1 MEEQVGALWHRIIT
15 RAADTRYPKAAVK
28 LEEIGKTA
36 GIFFRA
42 LGGDAGLDLK
52 SASQTEHGARRTLL
66 QRIAGSGQKTE
77 LTWQDDETL
86 HLPAVIDYFPERA
99 LNRDL
104 YLWLVALAAADDGTI
119 PSWFAR
125 NQRAARKVLD
135 EFPGLNAKY
144 RRLVDATLAL
154 RPDPGKLPADEA
166 VQEQAIR
173 AALLDPGSVDALPRA
188 ARPAQPVPLWL
199 HPNPPHAAASPS
211 AAAAAQQQE
220 AGGSSQVSGD
230 KRKRKAERA
239 ESPESKNPFIMLFRA
254 ESIFSWAEYVKVNRD
269 TEEEED
275 EDNARKAAEDI
286 DVMSVT
292 RDGKRTA
299 KGFRFDL
306 DLPSEE
312 LDDTPLGEGILQPEW
327 HYRKHVLLPGHVC
340 VQPMTAARAEP
351 CGLPPHLRNTAK
363 RLRNQ
368 FQALTPARIWLKGQ
382 DDGAELDLDA
392 CLEFSAERVSGAPAR
407 ERGMYRD
414 CRIRD
419 RDMSC
424 LLLADLS
431 LSTDAWISNDARVID
446 IIRDSLF
453 LFAEA
458 LTATGDGFAMLG
470 FSSLKRNVR
479 LHVLKGFDD
488 KYDAEARGRI
498 AAIKPGYYTRMG
510 AAIRYGATLLSAQ
523 RSAQRLLLI
532 LTDGK
537 PNDLDQYEGRY
548 GAEDTRMALIEARR
562 QGLQP
567 FCVTIDQEAGD
578 YLPHLFGPAGYV
590 VIHKPADLP
599 KELPLLYAQMTR

>member
-1 MEEQVGALWHRIIT
+1 
-15 RAADTRYPKAAVK
+15 
-28 LEEIGKTA
+28 
-36 GIFFRA
+36 
-42 LGGDAGLDLK
+42 
-52 SASQTEHGARRTLL
+52 
-66 QRIAGSGQKTE
+66 
-77 LTWQDDETL
+77 
-86 HLPAVIDYFPERA
+86 
-99 LNRDL
+99 
-104 YLWLVALAAADDGTI
+104 
-119 PSWFAR
+119 
-125 NQRAARKVLD
+125 
-135 EFPGLNAKY
+135 
-144 RRLVDATLAL
+144 
-154 RPDPGKLPADEA
+154 
-166 VQEQAIR
+166 
-173 AALLDPGSVDALPRA
+173 
-188 ARPAQPVPLWL
+188 
-199 HPNPPHAAASPS
+199 
-211 AAAAAQQQE
+211 
-220 AGGSSQVSGD
+220 
-230 KRKRKAERA
+230 
-239 ESPESKNPFIMLFRA
+239 
-254 ESIFSWAEYVKVNRD
+254 
-269 TEEEED
+269 
-275 EDNARKAAEDI
+275 
-286 DVMSVT
+286 
-292 RDGKRTA
+292 
-299 KGFRFDL
+299 
-306 DLPSEE
+306 
-312 LDDTPLGEGILQPEW
+312 
-327 HYRKHVLLPGHVC
+327 
-340 VQPMTAARAEP
+340 MTAARAEP